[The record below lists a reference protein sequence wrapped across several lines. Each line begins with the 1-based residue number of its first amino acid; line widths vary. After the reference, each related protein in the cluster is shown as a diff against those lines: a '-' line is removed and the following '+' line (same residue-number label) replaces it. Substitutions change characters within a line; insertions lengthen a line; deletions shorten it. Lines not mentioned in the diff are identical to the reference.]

1 MASRLPV
8 SKDFKLANVR
18 AVLMTSD
25 GLRHRHVAWQL
36 SRGLHLCGVVAELK
50 AAGVSQALPGP
61 DQATLNAHFAERDR
75 VESSMLP
82 ATAAFPD
89 TELLSIAAGT
99 VNSQE
104 VFDWVNARQP
114 DVVVLYGTGVIRQPL
129 LDAYAD
135 RMVNLHLGLSPYY
148 RGAGTNFWPLVNG
161 EPEYV
166 GATIHDVHPAV
177 DAGPIL
183 AQVRPQILAGDR
195 AHEIGTR
202 TILMA
207 AAALPQVIQL
217 KVSGQ
222 IRGVAQ
228 NLTAGRVYRV
238 RDFNGDAVRLLWQHL
253 ENGMIDRYLEMR
265 ERRLAAA
272 PIVSLPGVAAVASR

>member
-1 MASRLPV
+1 MPSRRWAREVL
-8 SKDFKLANVR
+8 KLASVR
-18 AVLMTSD
+18 AVLLTSD

-36 SRGLHLCGVVAELK
+36 SGGLHLCGVVAEPK
-50 AAGVSQALPGP
+50 AAGVSQAMPGP

-75 VESSMLP
+75 VESNMIP
-82 ATAAFPD
+82 ARTAFPD
-89 TELLSIAAGT
+89 TELLPIAAGT

-104 VFDWVNARQP
+104 VFDWVNARKP
-114 DVVVLYGTGVIRQPL
+114 DVIVLYGTGVIRKPL

-183 AQVRPQILAGDR
+183 AQVRPQILTGDR

-202 TILMA
+202 AMLAA
-207 AAALPQVIQL
+207 AAALPQVVEW
-217 KVSGQ
+217 KMRGQ

-238 RDFNGDAVRLLWQHL
+238 RDFNGDAVRLLWRHL
-253 ENGMIDRYLEMR
+253 EDGMIDRYLEAR
-265 ERRLAAA
+265 EPRLAAA
-272 PIVSLPGVAAVASR
+272 PIVPLPGGEAVTR